1 MWELPDR
8 WLQQE
13 QQIDL
18 GDRVLHALP
27 TPGHT
32 APHVDFADHERG
44 VLFAGDHVLPT
55 ITPSVGFEL
64 VFADNPLEAFLGSL
78 RTVRELPDLVL
89 LPAHGPVAPSS
100 HARVDE
106 LLAHHDD
113 RLEQCLAKV
122 RTDGSTAHDVAVE
135 LTWTRH
141 ERLFSELDWFNG
153 AMATMETM
161 VHLDLL
167 ASRGR
172 LVREEVD
179 GTAVYS
185 RASLGAHDRGA
196 PLGR

>member
-78 RTVRELPDLVL
+78 RTVRELPDLAV
-89 LPAHGPVAPSS
+89 LPAHGPVGMSS
-100 HARVDE
+100 HQRVDE
-106 LLAHHDD
+106 LVHHHEV
-113 RLEQCLAKV
+113 RLDLCRAAAA
-122 RTDGSTAHDVAVE
+122 GGATAYDVARQ
-135 LTWTRH
+135 LPWTRH
-141 ERLFSELDWFNG
+141 EHRLDD
-153 AMATMETM
+153 
-161 VHLDLL
+161 LDLFNAAL
-167 ASRGR
+167 ATLETRAHLEL
-172 LVREEVD
+172 LVARDELTRTPSDD
-179 GTAVYS
+179 GIVYS
-185 RASLGAHDRGA
+185 PA
-196 PLGR
+196 